1 MERITAQKGT
11 KDVLPAESY
20 RWQYIESVLK
30 QTVSAYGYKEIRLP
44 TFEATELFNR
54 GVGETTDVVGKEM
67 YTFNDKGGRSITL
80 RPEGTSNTVRAILEH
95 GLLAEALPVR
105 AYYLQSC
112 FRYEKPQSGRL
123 REFHQ
128 LGIEMFGAA
137 GPEADVQV
145 IAAAADCL
153 DRVGVRSVRLELN
166 SIGCKECRPRY
177 HAALKEYFHR
187 HLDALCDTCRDRL
200 ERNPLR
206 ILDCK
211 NPSCAEVAKGAPLM
225 RDYLCEDCRS
235 HFAAVRQGLD
245 NIGIAYV
252 ENPTI
257 VRGLDYYTRT
267 VFEFVHTG
275 AGAQGT
281 VCGGGR
287 YDGLV
292 EELGGKPTPGIG
304 FGMGLERL
312 LMVLDAEG
320 AAIPADRVPDLCLCS
335 MGEPARLLAER
346 IAARLRRQN
355 LWAETDVMGRGLKP
369 QMKYANKT
377 GARYTVV
384 LGDDEVASGRARLKR
399 MSDGVELEVGLEA
412 LAASGLA
419 PLDGQFAPQAPQ

>member
-1 MERITAQKGT
+1 MRGLERITAQKGT

-20 RWQYIESVLK
+20 RWQHLEGALRD
-30 QTVSAYGYKEIRLP
+30 TVASFGYKEIRLP
-44 TFEATELFNR
+44 TFEATELFTR

-80 RPEGTSNTVRAILEH
+80 RPEGTANTVRAILEH
-95 GLLAEALPVR
+95 GLLGEALPVR

-128 LGIEMFGAA
+128 LGVEMFGAA
-137 GPEADVQV
+137 APEADVQV
-145 IAAAADCL
+145 IATAAACIRKAGL
-153 DRVGVRSVRLELN
+153 KKVQLQLN
-166 SIGCKECRPRY
+166 SIGCPNCRPKY
-177 HAALKEYFHR
+177 HDALRAYFRGHIEE
-187 HLDALCDTCRDRL
+187 LCDTCRDRL

-211 NPSCAEVAKGAPLM
+211 SPICSEIAKGAPLM
-225 RDYLCEDCRS
+225 RDFLCEDCKV
-235 HFAAVRQGLD
+235 HFAKVKAGLE
-245 NIGIAYV
+245 NIGIEYI

-275 AGAQGT
+275 AGAQGV

-292 EELGGKPTPGIG
+292 EQLGGKPTPGIG

-312 LMVLDAEG
+312 LMVMEAEG
-320 AAIPADRVPDLCLCS
+320 VTFPADRTPELYLCS
-335 MGEPARLLAER
+335 MGQPARDLAER
-346 IAARLRRQN
+346 IAAPLREKG
-355 LWAETDVMGRGLKP
+355 LWVETDVMGRGLKP
-369 QMKYANKT
+369 QMKYANKI
-377 GARYTVV
+377 GAKYTVV
-384 LGDDEVASGRARLKR
+384 LGENELSAGSAKLKR
-399 MSDGVELEVGLEA
+399 MSDGAEIEISLQELAEN
-412 LAASGLA
+412 GLA
-419 PLDGQFAPQAPQ
+419 PLENRF

>member
-1 MERITAQKGT
+1 MEKITAQKGT

-20 RWQYIESVLK
+20 RWQYLESVLK
-30 QTVSAYGYKEIRLP
+30 NTVAAFGYKEIRLP
-44 TFEATELFNR
+44 TFEATELFSR

-80 RPEGTSNTVRAILEH
+80 RPEGTANTVRAILEH

-105 AYYLQSC
+105 AFYLQSC

-137 GPEADVQV
+137 APEADVQV
-145 IAAAADCL
+145 VATAAACIAN
-153 DRVGVRSVRLELN
+153 VGIRSVQLQLN
-166 SIGCKECRPRY
+166 SIGCPACRPRY
-177 HAALKEYFHR
+177 HEALKSYFR
-187 HLDALCDTCRDRL
+187 LHLDELCDTCKERL
-200 ERNPLR
+200 DRNPLR

-211 NPSCAEVAKGAPLM
+211 CPSCAAVAQGAPLM
-225 RDYLCEDCRS
+225 PEFLCGECRE
-235 HFAAVRQGLD
+235 HFAAVKQGLD
-245 NIGIAYV
+245 NIGIPYV

-275 AGAQGT
+275 AGAQGV

-292 EELGGKPTPGIG
+292 EQLGGKPTPGIG

-312 LMVLDAEG
+312 LMVLEAEG
-320 AAIPADRVPDLCLCS
+320 AAFPADRVPDLYLCN
-335 MGEPARLLAER
+335 MGAPARLLAER
-346 IAARLRRQN
+346 VAAGLRAKG

-384 LGDDEVASGRARLKR
+384 LGDDEVAAGRARLKR
-399 MSDGVELEVGLEA
+399 MSDGAEA
-412 LAASGLA
+412 EIALDQLAQSGPAEWEQL
-419 PLDGQFAPQAPQ
+419 F

>member
-1 MERITAQKGT
+1 MEKITAQKGT

-20 RWQYIESVLK
+20 RWQYLESVLK
-30 QTVSAYGYKEIRLP
+30 NTVAAFGYKEIRLP
-44 TFEATELFNR
+44 TFEATELFSR

-80 RPEGTSNTVRAILEH
+80 RPEGTANTVRAILEH

-105 AYYLQSC
+105 AFYLQSC

-137 GPEADVQV
+137 APEADVQV
-145 IAAAADCL
+145 VATAAACIAN
-153 DRVGVRSVRLELN
+153 VGIRSVQLQLN
-166 SIGCKECRPRY
+166 SIGCPACRPRY
-177 HAALKEYFHR
+177 HEALKSYFR
-187 HLDALCDTCRDRL
+187 LHLDELCDTCKERL
-200 ERNPLR
+200 DRNPLR

-211 NPSCAEVAKGAPLM
+211 CPSCAAVAKGAPLM
-225 RDYLCEDCRS
+225 PEFLCEECRE
-235 HFAAVRQGLD
+235 HFAAVKQGLD
-245 NIGIAYV
+245 NIGIPYV

-275 AGAQGT
+275 AGAQGV

-292 EELGGKPTPGIG
+292 EQLGGKPTPGIG

-312 LMVLDAEG
+312 LMVLEAEG
-320 AAIPADRVPDLCLCS
+320 AAFPADRVPDLYLCN
-335 MGEPARLLAER
+335 MGAPARLLAER
-346 IAARLRRQN
+346 VAAGLRAKG

-384 LGDDEVASGRARLKR
+384 LGDDEVAAGRARLKR
-399 MSDGVELEVGLEA
+399 MSDGAEA
-412 LAASGLA
+412 EIALDQLAQSGPAEWEQL
-419 PLDGQFAPQAPQ
+419 F

>member
-1 MERITAQKGT
+1 MEKITAQKGT

-20 RWQYIESVLK
+20 RWHHLESVLK
-30 QTVSAYGYKEIRLP
+30 STVAAFGYKEIRLP
-44 TFEATELFNR
+44 TFEATELFSR

-80 RPEGTSNTVRAILEH
+80 RPEGTANTVRAILEH

-105 AYYLQSC
+105 AFYLQSC

-137 GPEADVQV
+137 APEADVQV
-145 IAAAADCL
+145 VATAAACIAN
-153 DRVGVRSVRLELN
+153 VGIRSVQLQLN
-166 SIGCKECRPRY
+166 SIGCPNCRPRY
-177 HAALKEYFHR
+177 HEALKSYFR
-187 HLDALCDTCRDRL
+187 GHLDELCDTCRDRL
-200 ERNPLR
+200 DRNPLR

-211 NPSCAEVAKGAPLM
+211 CPSCAAVAKDAPLM
-225 RDYLCEDCRS
+225 REFLCGECKD
-235 HFAAVRQGLD
+235 HFAAVKRGLD
-245 NIGIAYV
+245 NIGIPYV

-275 AGAQGT
+275 AGAQGV

-292 EELGGKPTPGIG
+292 EQLGGKPTPGIG

-312 LMVLDAEG
+312 LMVLEAEG
-320 AAIPADRVPDLCLCS
+320 VPFPPDRVPDLYLCS
-335 MGEPARLLAER
+335 MGEEARLLAER
-346 IAARLRRQN
+346 VAAGLRAKG

-384 LGDDEVASGRARLKR
+384 LGEDEVATGKARLKR
-399 MSDGVELEVGLEA
+399 MGDGAEAETTVER
-412 LAASGLA
+412 LAQSGPAEWEQL
-419 PLDGQFAPQAPQ
+419 F

>member
-1 MERITAQKGT
+1 MEKITAQKGT

-20 RWQYIESVLK
+20 RWQYLESVLK
-30 QTVSAYGYKEIRLP
+30 DTVAAFGYKEIRLP
-44 TFEATELFNR
+44 TFEATELFSR

-80 RPEGTSNTVRAILEH
+80 RPEGTANTVRAILEH

-105 AYYLQSC
+105 AFYLQSC

-137 GPEADVQV
+137 APEADVQV
-145 IAAAADCL
+145 VATAAACIAN
-153 DRVGVRSVRLELN
+153 VGIRSVQLQLN
-166 SIGCKECRPRY
+166 SIGCPACRPRY
-177 HAALKEYFHR
+177 HEALKSYFR
-187 HLDALCDTCRDRL
+187 LHLDELCDTCKERL
-200 ERNPLR
+200 DRNPLR

-211 NPSCAEVAKGAPLM
+211 CPSCAAVAKGAPLM
-225 RDYLCEDCRS
+225 PEFLCEECRE
-235 HFAAVRQGLD
+235 HFAAVKQGLD
-245 NIGIAYV
+245 NIGIPYV
-252 ENPTI
+252 ENLTI

-275 AGAQGT
+275 AGAQGV

-292 EELGGKPTPGIG
+292 EQLGGKPTPGIG

-312 LMVLDAEG
+312 LMVMEAEG
-320 AAIPADRVPDLCLCS
+320 AAFPADRVPDLYLCN
-335 MGEPARLLAER
+335 MGAPARLLAER
-346 IAARLRRQN
+346 VAAGLRAKG

-384 LGDDEVASGRARLKR
+384 LGDDEVAAGRARLKR
-399 MSDGVELEVGLEA
+399 MSDGTEA
-412 LAASGLA
+412 EIALDQLAQSGPAEWEQL
-419 PLDGQFAPQAPQ
+419 F

>member
-1 MERITAQKGT
+1 MEKITAQKGT
-11 KDVLPAESY
+11 KDLLPAESY
-20 RWQYIESVLK
+20 RWQQLERALQ
-30 QTVSAYGYKEIRLP
+30 QTVAAYGFKEIRLP
-44 TFEATELFNR
+44 TFEATELFTR

-80 RPEGTSNTVRAILEH
+80 RPEGTAGTVRAVLEH
-95 GLLAEALPVR
+95 GLLAGALPVR

-137 GPEADVQV
+137 EPEADVQV
-145 IAAAADCL
+145 IAAAAACIRAAGL
-153 DRVGVRSVRLELN
+153 KKVELQLN
-166 SIGCKECRPRY
+166 SIGCPHCRPKY
-177 HAALKEYFHR
+177 HAALRKYFAGHI
-187 HLDALCDTCRDRL
+187 DELCDTCRARL

-211 NPSCAEVAKGAPLM
+211 SPICSAIAKGAPLM
-225 RDYLCEDCRS
+225 REYLCEDCRD
-235 HFAAVRQGLD
+235 HFAKVKAGLD

-275 AGAQGT
+275 AGAQGV

-292 EELGGKPTPGIG
+292 EQLGGKPTPGIG
-304 FGMGLERL
+304 FGMGIERL
-312 LMVLDAEG
+312 LMVMEAEG
-320 AAIPADRVPDLCLCS
+320 VAIPADRTPDLYLCS
-335 MGEPARLLAER
+335 MGDAARALAER
-346 IAARLRRQN
+346 IAAAQRARG

-369 QMKYANKT
+369 QMKYANKI
-377 GARYTVV
+377 GAQYVVV
-384 LGDDEVASGRARLKR
+384 LGEDEVASGSARLKR
-399 MSDGVELEVGLEA
+399 MADGAEIEISLDA
-412 LAASGLA
+412 LAQNGLA
-419 PLDGQFAPQAPQ
+419 AVAAGFEKEEA

>member
-1 MERITAQKGT
+1 MRGLERITAQKGT

-20 RWQYIESVLK
+20 CWQHLEGALRD
-30 QTVSAYGYKEIRLP
+30 TVASFGYKEIRLP
-44 TFEATELFNR
+44 TFEATELFTR

-80 RPEGTSNTVRAILEH
+80 RPEGTANTVRAILEH
-95 GLLAEALPVR
+95 GLLGEALPVR

-128 LGIEMFGAA
+128 LGVEMFGAA
-137 GPEADVQV
+137 APEADVQV
-145 IAAAADCL
+145 IATAAACIRKAGL
-153 DRVGVRSVRLELN
+153 KKVQLQLN
-166 SIGCKECRPRY
+166 SIGCPNCRPKY
-177 HAALKEYFHR
+177 HDALRAYFRGHIEE
-187 HLDALCDTCRDRL
+187 LCDTCRDRL

-211 NPSCAEVAKGAPLM
+211 SPICSEIAKGAPLM
-225 RDYLCEDCRS
+225 RDFLCEDCKD
-235 HFAAVRQGLD
+235 HFAKVKAGLE
-245 NIGIAYV
+245 NIGIEYV

-275 AGAQGT
+275 AGAQGV

-292 EELGGKPTPGIG
+292 EQLGGKPTPGIG

-312 LMVLDAEG
+312 LMVMEAEG
-320 AAIPADRVPDLCLCS
+320 VTFPADRTPELYLCS
-335 MGEPARLLAER
+335 MGQPARDLAER
-346 IAARLRRQN
+346 IAAPLREKG
-355 LWAETDVMGRGLKP
+355 LWVETDVMGRGLKP
-369 QMKYANKT
+369 QMKYANKI
-377 GARYTVV
+377 GAKYTVV
-384 LGDDEVASGRARLKR
+384 LGENELSAGSAKLKR
-399 MSDGVELEVGLEA
+399 MSDGAEIEISLQELAEN
-412 LAASGLA
+412 GLA
-419 PLDGQFAPQAPQ
+419 PLENRF

>member
-1 MERITAQKGT
+1 MEKITAQKGT
-11 KDVLPAESY
+11 KDLLPAESY
-20 RWQYIESVLK
+20 RWQQLERAL
-30 QTVSAYGYKEIRLP
+30 QDTVAAYGFKEIRLP
-44 TFEATELFNR
+44 TFEATELFTR

-80 RPEGTSNTVRAILEH
+80 RPEGTAGTVRAVLEH

-137 GPEADVQV
+137 EPEADVQV
-145 IAAAADCL
+145 IAAAAACIRAAGL
-153 DRVGVRSVRLELN
+153 RQVELQIN
-166 SIGCKECRPRY
+166 SIGCPHCRPKY
-177 HAALKEYFHR
+177 HAALREYFAGHI
-187 HLDALCDTCRDRL
+187 DELCDTCRARL

-211 NPSCAEVAKGAPLM
+211 SPVCSAIAKGAPLM
-225 RDYLCEDCRS
+225 RDYLCEDCRD
-235 HFAAVRQGLD
+235 HFAKVKAGLE
-245 NIGIAYV
+245 NIGISYV

-275 AGAQGT
+275 AGAQGV

-304 FGMGLERL
+304 FGMGIERL
-312 LMVLDAEG
+312 LMVMEAEG
-320 AAIPADRVPDLCLCS
+320 VPFAPDRTPDIYLCS
-335 MGEPARLLAER
+335 MGEAGRALAER
-346 IAARLRRQN
+346 IAAALREKK
-355 LWAETDVMGRGLKP
+355 LWAETDLMGRGLKP
-369 QMKYANKT
+369 QMKYANKI
-377 GARYTVV
+377 GAQYVVV
-384 LGDDEVASGRARLKR
+384 LGEDEVATGKAKLKR
-399 MSDGVELEVGLEA
+399 MADGAELEIDLAA
-412 LAASGLA
+412 LAKDGLSA
-419 PLDGQFAPQAPQ
+419 VAAGFEKEEA

>member
-1 MERITAQKGT
+1 
-11 KDVLPAESY
+11 
-20 RWQYIESVLK
+20 
-30 QTVSAYGYKEIRLP
+30 
-44 TFEATELFNR
+44 
-54 GVGETTDVVGKEM
+54 
-67 YTFNDKGGRSITL
+67 
-80 RPEGTSNTVRAILEH
+80 
-95 GLLAEALPVR
+95 
-105 AYYLQSC
+105 
-112 FRYEKPQSGRL
+112 
-123 REFHQ
+123 
-128 LGIEMFGAA
+128 
-137 GPEADVQV
+137 
-145 IAAAADCL
+145 
-153 DRVGVRSVRLELN
+153 
-166 SIGCKECRPRY
+166 
-177 HAALKEYFHR
+177 
-187 HLDALCDTCRDRL
+187 
-200 ERNPLR
+200 
-206 ILDCK
+206 
-211 NPSCAEVAKGAPLM
+211 M

-399 MSDGVELEVGLEA
+399 MSDGAELEVGLEA

>member
-1 MERITAQKGT
+1 MEKITAQKGT
-11 KDVLPAESY
+11 KDLLPAESY
-20 RWQYIESVLK
+20 RWQQLERALQ
-30 QTVSAYGYKEIRLP
+30 QTVAAYGFKEIRLP
-44 TFEATELFNR
+44 TFEATELFTR

-80 RPEGTSNTVRAILEH
+80 RPEGTSGTVRAVLEH
-95 GLLAEALPVR
+95 GLLAGALPVR

-137 GPEADVQV
+137 EPEADVQV
-145 IAAAADCL
+145 IAAAAACIRAAGL
-153 DRVGVRSVRLELN
+153 KKVELQLN
-166 SIGCKECRPRY
+166 SIGCPHCRPKY
-177 HAALKEYFHR
+177 HAALREYFAGHI
-187 HLDALCDTCRDRL
+187 DELCDTCRARL

-211 NPSCAEVAKGAPLM
+211 SPICSAIAKGAPLM
-225 RDYLCEDCRS
+225 REYLCEDCRD
-235 HFAAVRQGLD
+235 HFAKVRAGLD
-245 NIGIAYV
+245 NIGISYV

-275 AGAQGT
+275 AGAQGV

-304 FGMGLERL
+304 FGMGIERL
-312 LMVLDAEG
+312 LMVMEAEG
-320 AAIPADRVPDLCLCS
+320 VEFAPDRTPDLYLCS
-335 MGEPARLLAER
+335 MGDAGRALAER
-346 IAARLRRQN
+346 IAAALRERK
-355 LWAETDVMGRGLKP
+355 LWAETDLMGRGLKP
-369 QMKYANKT
+369 QMKYANKI
-377 GARYTVV
+377 GAQYVVV
-384 LGDDEVASGRARLKR
+384 LGEDEVATGRAKLKR
-399 MSDGVELEVGLEA
+399 MADGAEIEIGLAA
-412 LAASGLA
+412 LARDGLA
-419 PLDGQFAPQAPQ
+419 AVTAGFEKEEA

>member
-1 MERITAQKGT
+1 MEKITAQKGT

-20 RWQYIESVLK
+20 RWQYLEDALR
-30 QTVSAYGYKEIRLP
+30 QTVAAYGFKEIRLP
-44 TFEATELFNR
+44 TFEATELFTR

-80 RPEGTSNTVRAILEH
+80 RPEGTANTVRAILEH

-137 GPEADVQV
+137 GPEADVQIV
-145 IAAAADCL
+145 AAAAACIRAAGL
-153 DRVGVRSVRLELN
+153 TKVELQLN
-166 SIGCKECRPRY
+166 SIGCPHCRPKY
-177 HAALKEYFHR
+177 HAALREYFAGHIGE
-187 HLDALCDTCRDRL
+187 LCETCRGRL

-211 NPSCAEVAKGAPLM
+211 SPVCSAIAKGAPLM
-225 RDYLCEDCRS
+225 RDYLCEDCRD
-235 HFAAVRQGLD
+235 HFAKVRAGLD

-275 AGAQGT
+275 AGAQGV

-292 EELGGKPTPGIG
+292 EQLGGKPTPGIG

-312 LMVLDAEG
+312 LMVMEAEG
-320 AAIPADRVPDLCLCS
+320 VAIPADRTPDLYLCS
-335 MGEPARLLAER
+335 MGDAARALAER
-346 IAARLRRQN
+346 IAAAQRARG

-369 QMKYANKT
+369 QMKYANKI
-377 GARYTVV
+377 GAQYVVV
-384 LGDDEVASGRARLKR
+384 LGEDEVASGSARLKR
-399 MSDGVELEVGLEA
+399 MADGAEIEISLDA
-412 LAASGLA
+412 LAQNGLA
-419 PLDGQFAPQAPQ
+419 AVAAGFEKEEA

>member
-1 MERITAQKGT
+1 MEKITAQKGT

-20 RWQYIESVLK
+20 RWQYLESVLK
-30 QTVSAYGYKEIRLP
+30 NTVAAFGYKEIRLP
-44 TFEATELFNR
+44 TFEATELFSR

-80 RPEGTSNTVRAILEH
+80 RPEGTANTVRAILEH

-105 AYYLQSC
+105 AFYLQSC

-128 LGIEMFGAA
+128 LGIEMFGTAA
-137 GPEADVQV
+137 PEADVQV
-145 IAAAADCL
+145 VATAAACIAN
-153 DRVGVRSVRLELN
+153 VGIRSVQLQLN
-166 SIGCKECRPRY
+166 SIGCPACRPRY
-177 HAALKEYFHR
+177 HEALKSYFR
-187 HLDALCDTCRDRL
+187 LHLDELCDTCKERL
-200 ERNPLR
+200 DRNPLR

-211 NPSCAEVAKGAPLM
+211 CPSCAAVAKGAPLM
-225 RDYLCEDCRS
+225 PEFLCEECRE
-235 HFAAVRQGLD
+235 HFAAVKQGLD
-245 NIGIAYV
+245 NIGIPYV
-252 ENPTI
+252 ENLTI

-275 AGAQGT
+275 AGAQGV

-292 EELGGKPTPGIG
+292 EQLGGKPTPGIG

-312 LMVLDAEG
+312 LMVMEAEG
-320 AAIPADRVPDLCLCS
+320 AAFPADRVPDLYLCN
-335 MGEPARLLAER
+335 MGAPARLLAER
-346 IAARLRRQN
+346 VAAGLRAKG

-384 LGDDEVASGRARLKR
+384 LGDDEVAAGRARLKR
-399 MSDGVELEVGLEA
+399 MSDGTEA
-412 LAASGLA
+412 EIALDQLAQSGPAEWEQL
-419 PLDGQFAPQAPQ
+419 F

>member
-1 MERITAQKGT
+1 MAEKIIAQKGT
-11 KDVLPAESY
+11 KDVLPGESY
-20 RWQYIESVLK
+20 RWQYIERVLK
-30 QTVSAYGYKEIRLP
+30 DTVATYGYKEIRLP
-44 TFEATELFNR
+44 TFEATELFAR

-80 RPEGTSNTVRAILEH
+80 RPEGTANTVRAILEH
-95 GLLAEALPVR
+95 GLLGEALPVK

-137 GPEADVQV
+137 GPEADVQT
-145 IAAAADCL
+145 IAVAADCL
-153 DRVGVRSVRLELN
+153 AKVGVHSVRLEIN
-166 SIGCKECRPRY
+166 SIGCPHCRPAY
-177 HAALKEYFHR
+177 HAALKTYFNA
-187 HLDALCDTCRDRL
+187 HLGDLCDTCKDRL
-200 ERNPLR
+200 DRNPLR

-211 NPSCAEVAKGAPLM
+211 NPSCAALAKDAPLM
-225 RDYLCEDCRS
+225 RDYLCQDCKD
-235 HFAAVRQGLD
+235 HFAAVENGLS
-245 NIGIAYV
+245 NLGIDYV

-257 VRGLDYYTRT
+257 VRGLDYYSKT

-312 LMVLDAEG
+312 LMVLEAEK
-320 AAIPADRVPDLCLCS
+320 APIPADAVPALYICD
-335 MGEPARLLAER
+335 MGGETKLLAQR
-346 IAARLRRQN
+346 LAAQLRKAGY
-355 LWAETDVMGRGLKP
+355 WAESDVMGRGLKA
-369 QMKYANKT
+369 QMKYANKL
-377 GARYTVV
+377 GAQYTTVIGESE
-384 LGDDEVASGRARLKR
+384 LAAMAGKLKR
-399 MSDGVELEVGLEA
+399 MSDGEECEIAYSDLVDH
-412 LAASGLA
+412 LAA
-419 PLDGQFAPQAPQ
+419 QTTR

>member
-1 MERITAQKGT
+1 MEKITAQKGT

-20 RWQYIESVLK
+20 RWQYLEDALR
-30 QTVSAYGYKEIRLP
+30 QTVAAYGFKEIRLP
-44 TFEATELFNR
+44 TFEATELFTR

-80 RPEGTSNTVRAILEH
+80 RPEGTANTVRAILEH

-137 GPEADVQV
+137 GPEADVQIV
-145 IAAAADCL
+145 AAAAACIRAAGL
-153 DRVGVRSVRLELN
+153 TKVELQLN
-166 SIGCKECRPRY
+166 SIGCPHCRPKY
-177 HAALKEYFHR
+177 HAALREYFAGHIEE
-187 HLDALCDTCRDRL
+187 LCETCRERL

-211 NPSCAEVAKGAPLM
+211 SPVCSAIAKGAPLM
-225 RDYLCEDCRS
+225 REYLCEDCRD
-235 HFAAVRQGLD
+235 HFAKVKAGLD

-275 AGAQGT
+275 AGAQGV

-292 EELGGKPTPGIG
+292 EQLGGKPTPGIG

-312 LMVLDAEG
+312 LMVMEAEG
-320 AAIPADRVPDLCLCS
+320 VAIPADRTPDLYLCS
-335 MGEPARLLAER
+335 MGDAARALAER
-346 IAARLRRQN
+346 LAAAQRARG

-369 QMKYANKT
+369 QMKYANKI
-377 GARYTVV
+377 GAQYVVV
-384 LGDDEVASGRARLKR
+384 LGEDEVASGSARLKR
-399 MSDGVELEVGLEA
+399 MADGAEIEISLDA
-412 LAASGLA
+412 LAQNGLA
-419 PLDGQFAPQAPQ
+419 AVAAGFEKEEA